1 MSLEKCQ
8 NNENLSIDE
17 VLDKLSLLYTNA
29 IDSLRSAIAA
39 YVTDGQLPDAD
50 ARKKGLFAY
59 PELCVEWHGQIDHCV
74 KTRAYARFVKPGQ
87 YRITVTQ
94 PDLFRQYLTEQLSIL
109 QQDYDVT
116 FSVYPSQTE
125 VPYPFVID
133 GSDLALDRSMS
144 SSLAAHFPITDLADI
159 SDDITDGLFQSAE
172 EMPLSHFDALR
183 VDFSLARLKHYTGTP
198 PEHVQPYILFTNYN
212 RYVDEFVS
220 WACEQVRDRIVVM
233 LHYPV

>member
-1 MSLEKCQ
+1 M
-8 NNENLSIDE
+8 
-17 VLDKLSLLYTNA
+17 
-29 IDSLRSAIAA
+29 
-39 YVTDGQLPDAD
+39 
-50 ARKKGLFAY
+50 
-59 PELCVEWHGQIDHCV
+59 
-74 KTRAYARFVKPGQ
+74 
-87 YRITVTQ
+87 TQ

-220 WACEQVRDRIVVM
+220 WACEQVRIRIVVM